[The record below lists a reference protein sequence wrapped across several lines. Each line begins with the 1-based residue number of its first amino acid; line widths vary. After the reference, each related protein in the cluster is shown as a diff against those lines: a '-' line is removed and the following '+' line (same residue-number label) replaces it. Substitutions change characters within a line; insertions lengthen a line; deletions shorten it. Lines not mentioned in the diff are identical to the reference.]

1 MPAGAI
7 VRSNLGQTQY
17 THPKVTRRIVV
28 RRRSY
33 LPIAAAL
40 LAVSASPTFAQD
52 ASPAAPAEGSAWV
65 RVLHA
70 SPDAPA
76 VDIWLDGAA
85 VGAPLAGLEFGAL
98 SPYVE
103 VPAGPHAIKVC
114 ASADA
119 TVCPIDV
126 PEVTVEAG
134 GRYTIAATNELASIE
149 PQVIADS
156 GIGDPAKAWVRFVHF
171 SADAPSV
178 DVLTQDGSA
187 TVAGGLTYPNATEYL
202 ALDPGSYDLKVCA
215 TEDTT
220 VCPIDPPAVD
230 VAAGQVYSVF
240 ALGSLA
246 GGTITAV
253 VAVDTADAP
262 VPSAAASMAP

>member
-1 MPAGAI
+1 M
-7 VRSNLGQTQY
+7 
-17 THPKVTRRIVV
+17 
-28 RRRSY
+28 RRSIV
-33 LPIAAAL
+33 PIAAAL
-40 LAVSASPTFAQD
+40 LAVTTVPALAQD
-52 ASPAAPAEGSAWV
+52 ASTEPAVDGSAWV

-76 VDIWLDGAA
+76 VDVYLDGAA
-85 VGAPLAGLEFGAL
+85 VGAPLAGLEFGAI

-126 PEVTVEAG
+126 PELSVEAD
-134 GRYTIAATNELASIE
+134 GRYTISATNDLADIE
-149 PQVIADS
+149 VQVLADA
-156 GIGDPAKAWVRFVHF
+156 GVGDPAKAWVRFVHY

-187 TVAGGLTYPNATEYL
+187 TIAAGLTYPNATEYL
-202 ALDPGSYDLKVCA
+202 PLDPGSYDLKVCA
-215 TEDTT
+215 SEDHT
-220 VCPIDPPAVD
+220 VCPIDPGAVD

-240 ALGSLA
+240 AIGSLG

-253 VAVDTADAP
+253 VAVDTAETAAGSP
-262 VPSAAASMAP
+262 AASMAP